1 MELLDVLD
9 ENENYTGMVEDRKKV
24 HEQGLWH
31 MHVGAWIMNE
41 KGEILLEQ
49 RASNKKVDPNKWARI
64 GGHVN
69 AGETPLQAI
78 QREILEEIGVEI
90 PIENFEVLEIDKA
103 DQYDS
108 KKNRY
113 NRYFSH
119 SYFAFVKY
127 KIEEYKVQKE
137 EVNAVKYITIE
148 DMIKA
153 NKEKNMD
160 YVFSKWDTFDRH
172 IDLLKR
178 KRNELLKLNRRIDE
192 EER

>member
-9 ENENYTGMVEDRKKV
+9 ENANYTGRVEERKKV

-31 MHVGAWIMNE
+31 MHVGAWIMND

-49 RASNKKVDPNKWARI
+49 RASSKKVDPNKWARI
-64 GGHVN
+64 GGHVD
-69 AGETPLQAI
+69 AGETPLHAI
-78 QREILEEIGVEI
+78 QREILEEIGVKI
-90 PIENFEVLEIDKA
+90 SIENFEVLEIDKA

-119 SYFAFVKY
+119 SYFVLVKY
-127 KIEEYKVQKE
+127 KIEEYKLQKE

-148 DMIKA
+148 EMIEA
-153 NKEKNMD
+153 NNEKNMD

-172 IDLLKR
+172 INLLKK
-178 KRNELLKLNRRIDE
+178 KRNELLNLDIGIDE

>member
-9 ENENYTGMVEDRKKV
+9 ENANYTGRVEERKKV

-31 MHVGAWIMNE
+31 MHVGAWIMND

-49 RASNKKVDPNKWARI
+49 RASSKKVDPNKWARI
-64 GGHVN
+64 GGHVD
-69 AGETPLQAI
+69 AGETPLHAI
-78 QREILEEIGVEI
+78 QREILEEIGVKI
-90 PIENFEVLEIDKA
+90 SIENFEVLEIDKA

-119 SYFAFVKY
+119 SYFVLVKY
-127 KIEEYKVQKE
+127 KIEEYKLQKE

-148 DMIKA
+148 EMIEA
-153 NKEKNMD
+153 NNEKNMD

-172 IDLLKR
+172 INLLKK
-178 KRNELLKLNRRIDE
+178 KRNELLNLDISIDE